1 MKSFPTV
8 YDLATASEEQVNSH
22 WAGLGFYRRARLL
35 HKGAKHVVTEL
46 DGQLPETP
54 DGLLKI
60 DGIGPY
66 TAAAISS
73 IAYNASVAVVD
84 GNVCRVLSRLTGIA
98 NHIKSPIFKDKLGW
112 DLATQLVLAGGGK
125 DAGQVNQA
133 LMELGATYCA
143 PSGTGVDPRDP
154 LREFYLSCQLGR
166 AYAYAASDNENETVY
181 KYKAAS
187 KKRTTSKCALCNPD
201 GIEHV
206 LQKFQEKLN
215 NEPVDSEAAAKC
227 GHAIFPLDP
236 PKMKKREEDLAVGAL
251 CNTWNEETWWLLTKR
266 PKEGLLA
273 GQWEFP
279 STLMQTRHVKNS
291 KTQQPPK
298 ASVRRS
304 ALDQLLLELTN
315 EEEWIC
321 ELKRVPVNPAPLEHI
336 FSHVKHIMW
345 VECASS
351 AMQVDGKEWTA
362 SDGKQVRWM
371 REKDEM
377 KQVGITSGVKKVMKA
392 VKEQQQ
398 ATAPRKRAK
407 R

>member
-1 MKSFPTV
+1 MESFPTV
-8 YDLATASEEQVNSH
+8 YKLAAASEEEVNSH

-35 HKGAKHVVTEL
+35 HKGAKYVVTEL
-46 DGQLPETP
+46 DGKLPNTP
-54 DGLLKI
+54 AELLKI

-73 IAYNASVAVVD
+73 IAFNVSVAVVD

-112 DLATQLVLAGGGK
+112 DLATQLVQAGGGKGK

-166 AYAYAASDNENETVY
+166 AYAASGVETVY
-181 KYKAAS
+181 KSS
-187 KKRTTSKCALCNPD
+187 KINTSKCALCDSN

-206 LQKFQEKLN
+206 LNKFQEELK
-215 NEPVDSEAAAKC
+215 EPVDSETAAKC
-227 GHAIFPLDP
+227 GHAVFPLDP

-251 CNTWNEETWWLLTKR
+251 CNTWNEEIWWLLTKR

-279 STLMQTRHVKNS
+279 SALVQTRDNKNS
-291 KTQQPPK
+291 KTHQPPK
-298 ASVRRS
+298 ATVRRS
-304 ALDQLLLELTN
+304 ALNQLLLELTN

-321 ELKRVPVNPAPLEHI
+321 ELKRVSVDPAPLEHI

-345 VECASS
+345 IECASS
-351 AMQVDGKEWTA
+351 ATEVDGKEWTT
-362 SDGKQVRWM
+362 SDCKQVRWM
-371 REKDEM
+371 REKDM

-398 ATAPRKRAK
+398 TTAPRKRAK

>member
-1 MKSFPTV
+1 MESLPRNQAATNSSFSI
-8 YDLATASEEQVNSH
+8 YSH

-35 HKGAKHVVTEL
+35 HKGAKHVVAEL

-112 DLATQLVLAGGGK
+112 DLATQLVQAGGGNDSK

-143 PSGTGVDPRDP
+143 PSGTGVDPQDP

-166 AYAYAASDNENETVY
+166 AYAHALSGNEKPVNKQV
-181 KYKAAS
+181 S
-187 KKRTTSKCALCNPD
+187 KKTTRSKCALCSPD

-206 LQKFQEKLN
+206 LHKFHEELS

-236 PKMKKREEDLAVGAL
+236 PKMKKREEDLAVGAFS
-251 CNTWNEETWWLLTKR
+251 NTWNEETWWLLTKR

-279 STLMQTRHVKNS
+279 SSLVQTRDGKNS
-291 KTQQPPK
+291 KTQQQPPK

-304 ALDQLLLELTN
+304 ALNQLLLELTN

-321 ELKRVPVNPAPLEHI
+321 ELKRVPVDPAPLEHI

-345 VECASS
+345 IECASS
-351 AMQVDGKEWTA
+351 AMEVDGKEWTT

-371 REKDEM
+371 REKDM

>member
-8 YDLATASEEQVNSH
+8 YELAAASEEEVNSH
-22 WAGLGFYRRARLL
+22 WAGLGFYRRARFL

-54 DGLLKI
+54 EGLLKI

-66 TAAAISS
+66 TAAAVSS

-98 NHIKSPIFKDKLGW
+98 NHIKSPILKDKLGW
-112 DLATQLVLAGGGK
+112 DLATQLVQAGGGQN
-125 DAGQVNQA
+125 AGQVNQA

-166 AYAYAASDNENETVY
+166 AYAASGNETE
-181 KYKAAS
+181 YKAPS
-187 KKRTTSKCALCNPD
+187 KTKTSQCALCNPN

-206 LQKFQEKLN
+206 LNKFQEKLN
-215 NEPVDSEAAAKC
+215 ESVDSETAAKC
-227 GHAIFPLDP
+227 GHSIFPLDP

-251 CNTWNEETWWLLTKR
+251 CNTWKEETWWLFTKR

-279 STLMQTRHVKNS
+279 SALVQTRDAKNS

-298 ASVRRS
+298 ATLRRN
-304 ALDQLLLELTN
+304 ALNQLLLELTN

-321 ELKRVPVNPAPLEHI
+321 ELKRVSVDPAPLEHI

-345 VECASS
+345 IECASS
-351 AMQVDGKEWTA
+351 AMGVDGKEWTT

-371 REKDEM
+371 REKDM

>member
-8 YDLATASEEQVNSH
+8 YELAAASEEQVNSH
-22 WAGLGFYRRARLL
+22 WAGLGFYRRARML
-35 HKGAKHVVTEL
+35 HKGAKHVVAEL

-54 DGLLKI
+54 DGLLTI

-66 TAAAISS
+66 TAAAVSS

-112 DLATQLVLAGGGK
+112 DLATQLVQAGGGI

-143 PSGTGVDPRDP
+143 PSGTGVDPQDP
-154 LREFYLSCQLGR
+154 LRNFYLSCQLGR
-166 AYAYAASDNENETVY
+166 AYANAISSGDE
-181 KYKAAS
+181 KPMS
-187 KKRTTSKCALCNPD
+187 KQSSQKTATSKCPLCSPD

-206 LQKFQEKLN
+206 LNKFHEELN

-236 PKMKKREEDLAVGAL
+236 PKMKKREEDLAVGAF
-251 CNTWNEETWWLLTKR
+251 CNTWKEETWWLLTKR

-279 STLMQTRHVKNS
+279 SSLVQTRDVKKS
-291 KTQQPPK
+291 KTQQQPPT

-304 ALDQLLLELTN
+304 CLNQLLLELTN

-321 ELKRVPVNPAPLEHI
+321 ELKRLPVDPAPLEHI

-345 VECASS
+345 IECASS
-351 AMQVDGKEWTA
+351 AMKVDGKEWTT
-362 SDGKQVRWM
+362 SDDKQVRWM
-371 REKDEM
+371 REKDM